1 MNSEVISSV
10 KDIKK
15 NIEFES
21 DRVASAYKLAQNSHE
36 GQFRQSGEPYFTH
49 CVEVFKILKDEWNIT
64 DENYLIAALLHDTVE
79 DTEITLEQIKLEF
92 GDEVADLVSGVTKLQ
107 TSSDHETLK
116 KVLDKT
122 YINPGVAILKLADRL
137 HNMRT
142 LEFMNPEKQIEKSK
156 ETLDIY
162 TRLAESLGMWNVKT
176 ELEDLCFKYL
186 DFENWQKTS
195 IDLENDPRLS
205 PDFSCYLKSRIE
217 QILGDNNIDGQIE
230 TRKSGCWI
238 LKDKQGKMAL
248 KGKGSPDNFKDIN
261 DLISFRVQL
270 NTKGDCRIV
279 LGKIEDDFGEM
290 VDQERYDNF
299 FVKKRVNGYQAL
311 QTTIDFPQGPIEI
324 ALMTKEMEEFN
335 NWGVVS
341 LIKNNKDLKDYVL
354 KLVFT
359 PTGSVRFLPK
369 KAIGADFAATINPQ
383 LLADARSICVD
394 GVEKPL
400 STVIPNASVVRVNI
414 GESRRAPLKG
424 IEDYAAL
431 PQTRRLIKEQR
442 ILEKKDI
449 LIKQGKEILESV
461 LISRGLLVLTD
472 QDNSIN
478 PILFK
483 FGCQGINDLYFMV
496 GNGSIKNE
504 LISKELD
511 IANITKE
518 KLKLTSIRLKGLDQP
533 RILVDVVSKISDI
546 NKNIVNVYQ
555 EHDNKDE
562 FNIRIVVKEMTKDEE
577 DVIRKFLEDD
587 SRFRE
592 KLVV

>member
-1 MNSEVISSV
+1 
-10 KDIKK
+10 
-15 NIEFES
+15 
-21 DRVASAYKLAQNSHE
+21 VAE
-36 GQFRQSGEPYFTH
+36 
-49 CVEVFKILKDEWNIT
+49 
-64 DENYLIAALLHDTVE
+64 
-79 DTEITLEQIKLEF
+79 
-92 GDEVADLVSGVTKLQ
+92 LVSGVTKLQ

-116 KVLDKT
+116 KVIDKT

-142 LEFMNPEKQIEKSK
+142 LEFMKPEKQIEKSK

-186 DFENWQKTS
+186 DFDNWQKTS
-195 IDLENDPRLS
+195 ADLENDPRLS
-205 PDFSCYLKSRIE
+205 PDFSYYLKSRIE
-217 QILGDNNIDGQIE
+217 QILDDSGIAGQVE

-238 LKDKQGKMAL
+238 LKDKQEKMAL
-248 KGKGSPDNFKDIN
+248 KGKGNPDNFKDIN

-270 NTKGDCRIV
+270 NTKDDCRIV
-279 LGKIEDDFGEM
+279 LGRIEDDFGEM
-290 VDQERYDNF
+290 IDQERYDNF
-299 FVKKRVNGYQAL
+299 ILKKRVNGYQAL
-311 QTTIDFPQGPIEI
+311 QTTVDFPQGPVEI

-335 NWGVVS
+335 NWGVVNV
-341 LIKNNKDLKDYVL
+341 IKNNGDLKDYVL
-354 KLVFT
+354 KLIFT

-369 KAIGADFAATINPQ
+369 NAVGADFAATINPQ
-383 LLADARSICVD
+383 LLADAKTICVD

-400 STVIPNASVVRVNI
+400 SVIIPNASVVRVNI
-414 GESRRAPLKG
+414 GESRRAPLEG
-424 IEDYAAL
+424 IEDYVAL

-449 LIKQGKEILESV
+449 LIKQGKEMLESV
-461 LISRGLLVLTD
+461 LIPRGLLVLTD

-511 IANITKE
+511 MANITKE
-518 KLKLTSIRLKGLDQP
+518 KLKLTSIRLKGIDQP
-533 RILVDVVSKISDI
+533 RILVDVASKISDI
-546 NKNIVNVYQ
+546 NKNIVNVFQ
-555 EHDNKDE
+555 EHDKKDE

-577 DVIRKFLEDD
+577 DMIREFLEDD